1 MRILKALGLALL
13 ASLGSLSAT
22 ADTYPSKPVRI
33 VIPYAPGGG
42 ADALARQLGL
52 ALGKELGQPFIIDSK
67 PGANTAIA
75 ASFVAKAP
83 ADGYTLLLTGNAT
96 TSLNP
101 LLMERM
107 PYDPGKDFAPI
118 SMVTRAPFLVVAS
131 SELGVNSLAELLE
144 LARSKPA
151 TLAYASNGAGGIIH
165 LGMELLSQEAK
176 VKLNHVPYKGFAPA
190 LPDLV
195 SGRTPVSMFD
205 LASLGPFAKGGRVRI
220 LASTSATRSKLFP
233 EVPTV
238 AELGFPGFQVE
249 SWFTLYAPANTPPA
263 IIEQLNEQIRKW
275 TALPETT
282 QTLAQIGQEPESSTS
297 AYVRTRIQRER
308 QTYAPLIK
316 AANIKA
322 E

>member
-1 MRILKALGLALL
+1 
-13 ASLGSLSAT
+13 
-22 ADTYPSKPVRI
+22 
-33 VIPYAPGGG
+33 
-42 ADALARQLGL
+42 
-52 ALGKELGQPFIIDSK
+52 
-67 PGANTAIA
+67 
-75 ASFVAKAP
+75 
-83 ADGYTLLLTGNAT
+83 
-96 TSLNP
+96 
-101 LLMERM
+101 MERM
-107 PYDPGKDFAPI
+107 PYDPDKDFAPI

-131 SELGVNSLAELLE
+131 SELGVNSLAELLD

-176 VKLNHVPYKGFAPA
+176 VKLTHVPYKGFAPA

-205 LASLGPFAKGGRVRI
+205 LASLGSFAKGGRVKI
-220 LASTSATRSKLFP
+220 LASTSATRSRLFP

-249 SWFTLYAPANTPPA
+249 SWFTLYAPAGTPQA
-263 IIEQLNEQIRKW
+263 IVDQLNEQIRKW
-275 TALPETT
+275 TAMPETV
-282 QTLAQIGQEPESSTS
+282 QSLAQIGQEPESSTS

-308 QTYAPLIK
+308 QTYAPLVK